1 MIFKHAAFLLQ
12 KSNFLLENNLGLKQP
27 AISKSTVHYLF
38 SEQPRISARRY
49 KNFLKCKLLKKD
61 NSLRIDTSATYSIH
75 SRVRIRL
82 EHLTKHAIVQFVNQ
96 ILGSFEYNKYILGD
110 FIELSKAFDKL
121 TETLIV

>member
-12 KSNFLLENNLGLKQP
+12 KSNFLLENNLGLKQH

-49 KNFLKCKLLKKD
+49 KNFLECKLLKKD

-82 EHLTKHAIVQFVNQ
+82 EHLTKHAKSYVVVSADTVNK
-96 ILGSFEYNKYILGD
+96 IHVG
-110 FIELSKAFDKL
+110 
-121 TETLIV
+121 TLAVSR